1 MARQLTADE
10 RIQKAWVLIQKA
22 RDLPVLETGRY
33 DLTYLAQVK
42 GFLQEARDL
51 VKFISYRP
59 GASPGQKEEAGQIL
73 AEADRAQKEILRG

>member
-1 MARQLTADE
+1 MARQLTAAE
-10 RIQKAWVLIQKA
+10 QIARAWSIIQKA
-22 RDLPVLETGRY
+22 RDLPVPETGRY

-42 GFLQEARDL
+42 GYLQEARDL

-59 GASPGQKEEAGQIL
+59 GASLEQKAEAANIL